1 MKNSLVCALLI
12 GAALCHAKAHD
23 HIDVGENPSNPNQLF
38 LSGPTAQ
45 LALLVPAGEPF
56 SFYLPEFP
64 GGCYANELTFTTEV
78 NGIPFATGSLPRIEI
93 ISVQGPVG
101 GAFSFWEAGTSAP
114 TWTRSTF
121 WAASEGDRPGFVV
134 YEDGTGYGHIHGRA
148 FSVNK
153 AGTYQVT
160 IRAVDDA
167 TVRLPSAPMVL
178 TFEAQDP
185 PQLSIAIEG
194 TTIRL
199 GFLSRANLVY
209 DVQRST
215 DLTRGEWITIGDPLD
230 GTGAQLTFSDPLNNR
245 PRVFYRLIEY
255 R

>member
-1 MKNSLVCALLI
+1 MKKSLLCSILFAFVC
-12 GAALCHAKAHD
+12 CHAIAHD

-78 NGIPFATGSLPRIEI
+78 NGIPFATGSLPRVEI
-93 ISVQGPVG
+93 LSITGPSG
-101 GAFSFWEAGTSAP
+101 GTFAFWEIGAIAP
-114 TWTRSTF
+114 TWTRDVS
-121 WAASEGDRPGFVV
+121 WESSGSDRPGFVV

-160 IRAVDDA
+160 FRAVDDA
-167 TVRLPSAPMVL
+167 NVRLPSAPIAL
-178 TFEAQDP
+178 TFEALDP
-185 PQLSIAIEG
+185 PQLSIAISG

-199 GFLSRANLVY
+199 GFVSRANLVY

-215 DLTRGEWITIGDPLD
+215 DLASGVWTTIGDPLD
-230 GTGAQLTFSDPLNNR
+230 GTG
-245 PRVFYRLIEY
+245 
-255 R
+255 